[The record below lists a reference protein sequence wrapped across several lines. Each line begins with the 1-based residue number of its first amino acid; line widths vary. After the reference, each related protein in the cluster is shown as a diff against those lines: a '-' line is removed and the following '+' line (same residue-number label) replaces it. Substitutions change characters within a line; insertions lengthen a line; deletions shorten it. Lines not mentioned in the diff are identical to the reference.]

1 MSNFEPYVCMQTN
14 SKCYKNTVKFRPVG
28 ILWHSTGANNPNI
41 KRYVQPTDGSVNYAK
56 DISKFGKNTN
66 RNDWNHLQVS
76 AGVNAFIGKYADGS
90 VGTVQCL
97 PWDYAPWGCGSGSR
111 GSCNKEKMADN
122 SYIGWIQFEICED
135 NLSNADYANKV
146 FNEAVQL
153 TAYLCKKYKIDPD
166 GYVTIKGVKIPTI
179 TCHND
184 ASKLGF
190 ATNHADINHWF
201 PKLIGKNM
209 NNVRQEV
216 KALIGGGSAPSAPS
230 TPAPA
235 PKPATPSVT
244 PSEPILRVGSKGDA
258 VRSLQTKLKAII
270 NPNLVIDGDFGNNTK
285 NAVINFQKKYGLTPD
300 GIYGPKSA
308 AKMKEVYG
316 SFNQAPAGYKVKI
329 TASALNVRRGPGSSY
344 GVVNVL
350 RRGEVYTIIKEQNGW
365 GQLKSGQGWIS
376 LKFTQ
381 KV

>member
-14 SKCYKNTVKFRPVG
+14 SKCYKNTVKFKPVG
-28 ILWHSTGANNPNI
+28 VLWHTTGANNPNI

-90 VGTVQCL
+90 IGTVQCL

-153 TAYLCKKYKIDPD
+153 TAYLCKKYGIDPD

-209 NNVRQEV
+209 NNARQEV
-216 KALIGGGSAPSAPS
+216 KALVGGGSAPSAS
-230 TPAPA
+230 SAPAPA
-235 PKPATPSVT
+235 PVNTSAGTSTEMTVKVIIPDLNIRKEPSMKGAVVGVTGKGTFTIVKTTSDGWGLLKSKAGWIYLNNPKYVTKGGSSTP
-244 PSEPILRVGSKGDA
+244 
-258 VRSLQTKLKAII
+258 QTA
-270 NPNLVIDGDFGNNTK
+270 
-285 NAVINFQKKYGLTPD
+285 
-300 GIYGPKSA
+300 
-308 AKMKEVYG
+308 
-316 SFNQAPAGYKVKI
+316 APAATDYKVQV
-329 TASALNVRRGPGSSY
+329 TASALRVRKGPGLNY
-344 GVVNVL
+344 GVVEL
-350 RRGEVYTIIKEQNGW
+350 IRRGEVYTIVETKNGW
-365 GQLKSGQGWIS
+365 GKLKSGKGWIA
-376 LKFTQ
+376 LEHTK